1 MRDERQAEEWDR
13 REVVSAFVSETRD
26 ASAGLTGPRV
36 LVAVLAIALAA
47 ACAVAFGLLT
57 RHASPK
63 HAALGLRPV
72 VHGSP
77 PASWAGSRG
86 PGCLGSRHDPSP
98 PSACGRAVASD

>member
-57 RHASPK
+57 RHASPG
-63 HAALGLRPV
+63 HAALGQRPV
-72 VHGSP
+72 VPGSSAAP
-77 PASWAGSRG
+77 WAGSLTAAVAVRG
-86 PGCLGSRHDPSP
+86 PRWSASLPGAAGS
-98 PSACGRAVASD
+98 